1 MKKTFLAIA
10 CTMLASGAV
19 ILSSCAGNKTET
31 ETPETEVTEEVAV
44 EEEAEVDADKL
55 TADQKNALTESKLV
69 TDADF
74 NKTIFI
80 DFNATWCGPCRQFA
94 PFFEAAAEKY
104 ASEAK
109 FIAVDTDEYP
119 NVANAFGIQSIP
131 TMIAVQPDGTMT
143 IYNGTQELVGEG
155 VFEAIVN
162 KLK

>member
-10 CTMLASGAV
+10 CAMLASGA
-19 ILSSCAGNKTET
+19 ITLSSCAGNKTET
-31 ETPETEVTEEVAV
+31 ETPETEVAEEVAV
-44 EEEAEVDADKL
+44 EEVTEVDADKL

-74 NKTIFI
+74 SKTIFI

-104 ASEAK
+104 GNEAK
-109 FIAVDTDEYP
+109 FIAVDIDEYT

-131 TMIAVQPDGTMT
+131 TMVAVQPDGTLAT
-143 IYNGTQELVGEG
+143 YNGTQELVGEG